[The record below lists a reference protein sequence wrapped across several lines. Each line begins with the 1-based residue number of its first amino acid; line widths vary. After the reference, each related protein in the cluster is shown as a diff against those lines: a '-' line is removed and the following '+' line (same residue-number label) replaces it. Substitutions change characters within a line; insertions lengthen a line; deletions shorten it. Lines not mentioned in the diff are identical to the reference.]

1 MWPFSNRGPRLD
13 VEEEFSNHNYDFD
26 FTPYKSNDAS
36 IKLWVPDKILTSID
50 GLSLNHKV
58 SRPDTLRWILFE
70 HTYGRDLF
78 IGLCSYAESLKI
90 IEDTS
95 LNYSLKKTDDEIP
108 RFNRKDP
115 EKIARSINQRFLGKA
130 TEDVKL
136 WLPKPLKVTLKELAD
151 NKGNA
156 LSDYLR
162 SVLVRHLFGEQFYAK
177 WQQALADI
185 NKQAIQY
192 ENQVYQEGEEENFIN
207 PPVWS

>member
-13 VEEEFSNHNYDFD
+13 VEEEFSNHKYDFD

-90 IEDTS
+90 IEDTRNQADVGI
-95 LNYSLKKTDDEIP
+95 L
-108 RFNRKDP
+108 RFNRKDS
-115 EKIARSINQRFLGKA
+115 EETARSINQRFLGKA

-136 WLPKPLKVTLKELAD
+136 WLPKPLKVALKELAD
-151 NKGNA
+151 HKGNA
-156 LSDYLR
+156 LSDYIR
-162 SVLVRHLFGEQFYAK
+162 SILVRHLFGEQFYAK

-192 ENQVYQEGEEENFIN
+192 ENQVYQEGEEENFIT